1 MKKKKGL
8 EISADG
14 SLTLPADDASTQT
27 LVVYGGKGKGK
38 TNFGTV
44 LAEELYRNAL
54 KFSALDPYGVMW
66 GLRHGQ
72 AKSEKGLEIL
82 ILGGVHGDLPIL
94 PTSGAVVADLVSDE
108 AISTV
113 IDISRHATGKM
124 WSKGEKIRFVA
135 DYATRLFERQGEHR
149 RPLMQIIDEAGRY
162 CPQNIPHGSVDL
174 ARCVGAIEELV
185 EVGRNVGIG
194 VTLITQRSAR
204 MNKSVSE
211 LAEAMVAFCTLGPN
225 SVEAIT
231 DWAGEHI
238 ERARWKE
245 LVAEIRKLPR
255 GTAMV
260 VSPSWLGLEG
270 QIVPIR
276 ARRTF
281 DSSATPRAGKAK
293 SRRPGAASM
302 PSLDRYKTRMV
313 EVEKE
318 ATLANPAELRKQAA
332 AKDARIAALERELK
346 ATSVGVSA
354 LSKAAVQKA
363 PKVER
368 VEVPVLSAKER
379 KLLERAST
387 HAEASGAKAAELAKA
402 VSTLRERVE
411 RLSARE
417 QAILAKPPAIRH
429 KMQPTPAAFVA
440 PPKKSAPTKA
450 AEPPPEGVTPP
461 RQKILNALAFVEQ
474 VLGLSD
480 ADRDQLAFLSD
491 QSATSSGYA
500 NNLGALRSLGF
511 LAYPAKGRIGLT
523 EAGRAIAVVEGV
535 PTSSSEFHAI
545 VERKL
550 SPPRWRIVATLI
562 QAYPREV
569 DRAELAELSNQ
580 SATSSG
586 YANNLGALRS
596 LGLLDYPSKGS
607 VIATPALFLD
617 GR

>member
-1 MKKKKGL
+1 
-8 EISADG
+8 
-14 SLTLPADDASTQT
+14 
-27 LVVYGGKGKGK
+27 
-38 TNFGTV
+38 
-44 LAEELYRNAL
+44 
-54 KFSALDPYGVMW
+54 
-66 GLRHGQ
+66 
-72 AKSEKGLEIL
+72 
-82 ILGGVHGDLPIL
+82 
-94 PTSGAVVADLVSDE
+94 
-108 AISTV
+108 
-113 IDISRHATGKM
+113 M

-318 ATLANPAELRKQAA
+318 ATLANPAEMRKQVA

-346 ATSVGVSA
+346 ATSLGVSA
-354 LSKAAVQKA
+354 LSKAAAQKA

-368 VEVPVLSAKER
+368 VEVPVLSAADR
-379 KLLERAST
+379 KLIARASD
-387 HAEASGAKAAELAKA
+387 HAETSGAKAAEFAKA
-402 VSTLRERVE
+402 VSI
-411 RLSARE
+411 LSARLTRSNPE
-417 QAILAKPPAIRH
+417 PRDRTTLPRGFVIRAARGGGGAEPKP
-429 KMQPTPAAFVA
+429 FVA

-461 RQKILNALAFVEQ
+461 RQKILNALAFVDQ

-523 EAGRAIAVVEGV
+523 EAGRAIAMVEDV
-535 PTSSSEFHAI
+535 PTSSSELHAI

-550 SPPRWRIVATLI
+550 SPPRWRIIATLI

-569 DRAELAELSNQ
+569 DRAELAELSSQ

>member
-1 MKKKKGL
+1 MKKKQGL
-8 EISADG
+8 DISADG
-14 SLTLPADDASTQT
+14 SLTLPAEDASTQT
-27 LVVYGGKGKGK
+27 VVVYGGKGKGK

-44 LAEELYRNAL
+44 LAEELYRNRL

-66 GLRHGQ
+66 GLRYGQ
-72 AKSEKGLEIL
+72 AKTEKGLEIL

-124 WSKGEKIRFVA
+124 WSKSEKIRFVA

-162 CPQNIPHGSVDL
+162 CPQNIPHGAADL

-245 LVAEIRKLPR
+245 LVGEIRKLPR

-281 DSSATPRAGKAK
+281 DSSATPRAGASK

-302 PSLDRYKTRMV
+302 PSLDRYKARMV

-318 ATLANPAELRKQAA
+318 ASLGNPAELRK
-332 AKDARIAALERELK
+332 RIAGLERELK
-346 ATSVGVSA
+346 AALTGVSA
-354 LSKAAVQKA
+354 LSKAAVEKP

-368 VEVPVLSAKER
+368 VEVPVLSAKDR
-379 KLLERAST
+379 KLIERVGDL
-387 HAEASGAKAAELAKA
+387 AEASSLKAHELANA
-402 VSTLRERVE
+402 VSILKQRVE
-411 RLSARE
+411 QLTARE
-417 QAILAKPPAIRH
+417 QANVPLRVRMGLPKSTPPPRASVRTSLPTFEEAT
-429 KMQPTPAAFVA
+429 KMGTPA
-440 PPKKSAPTKA
+440 
-450 AEPPPEGVTPP
+450 PEGVTPA
-461 RQKILNALAFVEQ
+461 RQKILNGLAFVEQ
-474 VLGLSD
+474 VLGASN
-480 ADRDQLAFLSD
+480 ADRDQLAFLAD
-491 QSATSSGYA
+491 QSARSSTYA
-500 NNLGALRSLGF
+500 NSLGMLRSAQLID
-511 LAYPAKGRIGLT
+511 YPAKGRVGLT
-523 EAGRAIAVVEGV
+523 DEGRAIAVAEGV
-535 PTSSSEFHAI
+535 PSTSSELHAL
-545 VERKL
+545 VQRKV
-550 SPPRWRIVATLI
+550 PPSRWRIIETLI
-562 QAYPREV
+562 KAYPKDV

-580 SATSSG
+580 SATSST
-586 YANNLGALRS
+586 YSNSLGALRT
-596 LGLLDYPSKGS
+596 LGLIDYPNRGS
-607 VIATPALFLD
+607 VIATPALFLE